1 MVAAVVRLLLAVLF
15 TLARCP
21 LCLFC
26 LKMLKCSLAENTRQ
40 FSFFLCDSRNQ
51 EPKRTF
57 CLKLNTVLG
66 VVTGVVKLF
75 LFSET
80 VWVIVDC
87 HFRL

>member
-1 MVAAVVRLLLAVLF
+1 MVAAVVRLLLAVLL
-15 TLARCP
+15 TLASCP
-21 LCLFC
+21 LCPFC

-40 FSFFLCDSRNQ
+40 FSFFSCDCRNQ

-80 VWVIVDC
+80 VWVIVGC
-87 HFRL
+87 HSHL